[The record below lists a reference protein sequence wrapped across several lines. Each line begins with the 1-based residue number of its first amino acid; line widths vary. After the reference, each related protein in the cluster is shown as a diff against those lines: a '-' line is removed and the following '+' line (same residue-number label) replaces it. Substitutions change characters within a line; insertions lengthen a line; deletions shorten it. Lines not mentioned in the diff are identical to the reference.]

1 MNVELLLNF
10 MKDFDKD
17 LEVVYIPEIQ
27 PIFCSEGIIFIGDDF
42 ENGADYFIDHMVE
55 KHLCA
60 PDLVKS
66 LSIPMWSVLH
76 EIGHYFTWDDEEW
89 KKEQIA
95 RHLIDSVSKKEVL
108 MSFESIRKKTQF
120 HHFNLPL
127 EWVATDWAIDY
138 VETHLEELK
147 KADKIIFG

>member
-10 MKDFDKD
+10 IKSFDED
-17 LEVVYIPEIQ
+17 VEVVYVPKIQ
-27 PIFCSEGIIFIGDDF
+27 PMFSSEGTIFIGDDF
-42 ENGADYFIDHMVE
+42 ENNATYFVDHMVE

-89 KKEQIA
+89 EKEQIA
-95 RHLIDSVSKKEVL
+95 RHLIDYVSKGKTF
-108 MSFESIRKKTQF
+108 MSLESVRKIVQF
-120 HHFNLPL
+120 RHFDLPL